1 MNWRH
6 RVAAAVLMAV
16 SSMLLLRAEATEHS
30 NGSVIIEWNDL
41 LQRNIGGP
49 PLGQPRLCC
58 IGGRNRRAG

>member
-6 RVAAAVLMAV
+6 RAAAGVLMAA

-30 NGSVIIEWNDL
+30 NGAVIIEWNDL

-49 PLGQPRLCC
+49 PLGQPRS
-58 IGGRNRRAG
+58 